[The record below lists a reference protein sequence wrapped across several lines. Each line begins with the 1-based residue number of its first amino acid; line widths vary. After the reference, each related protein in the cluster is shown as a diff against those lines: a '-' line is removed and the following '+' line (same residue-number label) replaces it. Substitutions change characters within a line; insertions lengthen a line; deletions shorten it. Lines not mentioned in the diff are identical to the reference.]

1 MSENRPHRTARVS
14 PDRFWVAILAI
25 VLVTVIMVASFVFSY
40 VAIMDSGRWAGAIGW
55 VQALAP
61 LFIDGAIV
69 TYTLALAIY
78 ESRGEDRKVR
88 RRTRRRLWAYT
99 LASVVLNA
107 AHAAA
112 FWDWDFSRMEA
123 WFGVLIAVLA
133 PLAALGAAEEVMHLA
148 FVNASTQQSV
158 ELSEEVEGEAE
169 ATRESL
175 PETPDEDW
183 RHVLATIEESA
194 DESAGPQ
201 AFEVPVVVGGAFL
214 AENGKELRDD
224 EHF

>member
-1 MSENRPHRTARVS
+1 MSERQPHRAARVS

-25 VLVTVIMVASFVFSY
+25 VLVTVIMIASFVFSY
-40 VAIMDSGRWAGAIGW
+40 VAIMDSGRWAGAVGW

-148 FVNASTQQSV
+148 FVNASSP
-158 ELSEEVEGEAE
+158 ESEHPSGEAE
-169 ATRESL
+169 NEPDAT
-175 PETPDEDW
+175 PEALTEAAEEDW
-183 RHVLATIEESA
+183 QHVLAHIEESA
-194 DESAGPQ
+194 DEPVDRHAS
-201 AFEVPVVVGGAFL
+201 EVPVIVGGAFL

>member
-1 MSENRPHRTARVS
+1 MSETRPHRTARVS

-40 VAIMDSGRWAGAIGW
+40 VAIMDSGRWAGAVGW

-148 FVNASTQQSV
+148 FVNAEAQKS
-158 ELSEEVEGEAE
+158 EGPSEEADDEAE
-169 ATRESL
+169 ATHETLSEA
-175 PETPDEDW
+175 PEEDW

-194 DESAGPQ
+194 GEPAGQ
-201 AFEVPVVVGGAFL
+201 LTSEVPVVVGGAFL

>member
-1 MSENRPHRTARVS
+1 MSERQPHRTARVS

-40 VAIMDSGRWAGAIGW
+40 VAIMDSGRWAGAVGW

-148 FVNASTQQSV
+148 FVNPGV
-158 ELSEEVEGEAE
+158 
-169 ATRESL
+169 
-175 PETPDEDW
+175 PDAHGAVDADLNNTEKNAGSAAQAADDDW
-183 RHVLATIEESA
+183 RHVLASIEESVDA
-194 DESAGPQ
+194 PTPDIDHG
-201 AFEVPVVVGGAFL
+201 VPVVVGGAFL

>member
-1 MSENRPHRTARVS
+1 MSERQPHRTARVS

-40 VAIMDSGRWAGAIGW
+40 VAIMDSGRWAGAVGW

-148 FVNASTQQSV
+148 FVNPGV
-158 ELSEEVEGEAE
+158 
-169 ATRESL
+169 
-175 PETPDEDW
+175 PDADGAVDADLDNTEKNAGSAAQAADDDW
-183 RHVLATIEESA
+183 RHVLASIEESVDA
-194 DESAGPQ
+194 TTPDIDQG
-201 AFEVPVVVGGAFL
+201 VPVIVGGAFL
-214 AENGKELRDD
+214 AENGRELRDD

>member
-1 MSENRPHRTARVS
+1 MSEIRPHRTARVS

-40 VAIMDSGRWAGAIGW
+40 VAIMDSGRWAGAVGW

-112 FWDWDFSRMEA
+112 FWDWDFSRVEA

-148 FVNASTQQSV
+148 FVNADAQKSEEPSV
-158 ELSEEVEGEAE
+158 ESDDKAE
-169 ATRESL
+169 ATHEAQ
-175 PETPDEDW
+175 PEAPEEDW

-194 DESAGPQ
+194 GEPAGPLTS
-201 AFEVPVVVGGAFL
+201 EVPVVVGGAFL